1 MSIAFT
7 KSQRF
12 LGLLFLVF
20 IFCVSAASAEIIVS
34 SESDN
39 VNPVPD
45 EIVTV
50 LINIDMSATQDILA
64 EYSIE
69 IRWDPSVIEYQSV
82 SGGTTENF
90 TSLESVETDVAIGK
104 LLISWL
110 DIDGSGG
117 NVNVGK
123 VEFKAVGSAG
133 EKTFI
138 DLIVASLSA
147 ANLDD
152 LLPQH
157 TVQSGL
163 ITILGPTNLI
173 SPTDMSYIPVDQSF
187 TRTWEAVPN
196 ATLYQLEESTD
207 QVFTS
212 VINTQD
218 LAATEYTSSYVT
230 AYSVSSPVY
239 WRVRAEVDGEY
250 GDWSDVWRIYT
261 DLGPLEVLA
270 PTDMAYIE
278 TGEQFTY
285 RWSPVENATEYQFV
299 SHSNPDFSG
308 VTPITL
314 TGTSYSSNIE
324 SEYTSDSPYYW
335 RVRAKVNGQYGE
347 WSETWRII
355 TKKDGILP
363 PTNIQLIDV
372 PGDHGHSLILTWTLS
387 PDDDTITHYYIYR
400 SRNSEL
406 SENILSVESFS
417 TIVELIEAEENST
430 ILIDNVPNGTNSYTD
445 ETVPLSGVL
454 YYYWIQSVN
463 ESGGSEKIAAGF
475 VTSVSVIPNIFKVKS
490 PYPNPFNPTTT
501 IQYEIPF
508 DTHVKLVIYDIL
520 GRKIAVLQN
529 GIISAGVHEAKWDG
543 KNKYGELTGS
553 GVYVYQLIT
562 GDHKAQGKVLFLR

>member
-7 KSQRF
+7 KSKRI
-12 LGLLFLVF
+12 LGLIVLVF

-34 SESDN
+34 SEPDN

-45 EIVTV
+45 ESVNV
-50 LINIDMSATQDILA
+50 LINIDMSATQDFLA

-69 IRWDPSVIEYQSV
+69 IRWVPSVIEYQSV
-82 SGGTTENF
+82 SGGTTEKF
-90 TSLESVETDVAIGK
+90 TSLESVETDVATGK

-117 NVNVGK
+117 IVNVGK
-123 VEFKAVGSAG
+123 IEIKAVGSTG
-133 EKTFI
+133 ENTFV
-138 DLIVASLSA
+138 DLIVSSLSA
-147 ANLDD
+147 ATLDD

-157 TVQSGL
+157 NVQSGL
-163 ITILGPTNLI
+163 ITIMGPPKLI

-196 ATLYQLEESTD
+196 ASLYQIEESTD

-212 VINTQD
+212 VINTQV

-230 AYSVSSPVY
+230 AYSASSPVY
-239 WRVRAEVDGEY
+239 WRVRAKVDGEY

-261 DLGPLEVLA
+261 DLGSLELLA
-270 PTDMAYIE
+270 PTDMAYME

-308 VTPITL
+308 VIPITL
-314 TGTSYSSNIE
+314 TGTSFSSSI
-324 SEYTSDSPYYW
+324 SGEYTSDSPYYW
-335 RVRAKVNGQYGE
+335 RVRAKVNGQYGD

-363 PTNIQLIDV
+363 PTNVQLIDV

-417 TIVELIEAEENST
+417 TIDELIEAEKNST
-430 ILIDNVPNGTNSYTD
+430 ILIDNVTSGTNLYTD
-445 ETVPLSGVL
+445 EAVPLSGVS

-463 ESGGSEKIAAGF
+463 ESGASEKVAAGI
-475 VTSVSVIPNIFKVKS
+475 VTSVSAIPNIFKVKS
-490 PYPNPFNPTTT
+490 PYPNPFNPAMT
-501 IQYEIPF
+501 IQYEIPGNF
-508 DTHVKLVIYDIL
+508 HVRLVIYDIL
-520 GRKIAVLQN
+520 GREVSVIQDAML
-529 GIISAGVHEAKWDG
+529 SAGTHKSVWDG
-543 KNKYGELTGS
+543 RKYKGEVVCS
-553 GVYVYQLIT
+553 GVYIYQ
-562 GDHKAQGKVLFLR
+562 